1 MPPLASAGSDC
12 ALVASVQV
20 CDPVLLLT
28 AESPVFGSVWFA
40 VLLSLPRKRQEG
52 SALTD
57 SVRADCDPGR
67 LGA

>member
-1 MPPLASAGSDC
+1 M
-12 ALVASVQV
+12 ASVQL